1 MHTTNAFII
10 LLTVATLVAAFS
22 RRLRIPYTIALVVV
36 GLLLGTFGSFNAP
49 PLDKELLFD
58 IFLPGLLFEAAYHLK
73 SSEFWRNKFAIIVL
87 AIPGVI
93 VSIALTA
100 LLVLAAKSAGWLTAI
115 GWRQALVF
123 ASLIAAT
130 DPVAVVALFRELGV
144 ARRLQVLVEGESLL
158 NDGTSVVLF
167 TLAVAVATGGPSA
180 VPSPLGLLGKFVLMV
195 GGGLIIGLLV
205 ALGVTWFMRR
215 VHDAATEITLTM
227 IAAYGSFALAE
238 TLGVSGVIA
247 TVAAGMLCG
256 SYAEKMA
263 MSAPTRDAIVG
274 FWSYVS
280 FMLNSIVFLLLGL
293 QVHVRALADAWL
305 PILLAYLAVAIGR
318 SIMIFGVSTLLR
330 PTSER
335 LEDGWSFIL
344 MIGGLRGA
352 LSMVLALSLP
362 TDFPARTEI
371 VTLTFGVVVISILLQ
386 GTATA
391 IVAGRL
397 TRRTAMRAGL
407 TTAGPSSAPST

>member
-1 MHTTNAFII
+1 MHTTSAFII

-36 GLLLGTFGSFNAP
+36 GLLLGTFSSLDAP
-49 PLDKELLFD
+49 LLDKELLFD

-167 TLAVAVATGGPSA
+167 TLAVAIATGGPSD

-195 GGGLIIGLLV
+195 GGGVVVGLLV
-205 ALGVTWFMRR
+205 ALGVTWIMRR
-215 VHDAATEITLTM
+215 VEDAATEITLTM

-256 SYAEKMA
+256 NYAERMA
-263 MSAPTRDAIVG
+263 MSAATRDAVVG

-318 SIMIFGVSTLLR
+318 SIMIFGVSALLR
-330 PTSER
+330 PTRER

-362 TDFPARTEI
+362 AEFPARTEI

-391 IVAGRL
+391 IFAGRL
-397 TRRTAMRAGL
+397 TRRTAMPAGL
-407 TTAGPSSAPST
+407 TTAGPSSAPSP